1 MNISNSSCLEV
12 FRYLAGVDLPEVDQL
27 ARFTSQCNLKAGERL
42 FHSAEHKPF
51 VYIVNRG
58 VVKLV
63 YETPAG
69 DSWIKSFVGQ
79 GICFASLTALQDKG
93 LTSFSVYALVDSVI
107 EQVEYRALQQLADQ
121 YIEWQRAI
129 SNAFKFYGQRKEQ
142 REMELLTLSPEE
154 RYLNFIQQY
163 AHLLPLIKQRDIASY
178 IRITPVALSRIRAR
192 IKASGKISLLQ
203 K

>member
-51 VYIVNRG
+51 VYSVNRG
-58 VVKLV
+58 VVK
-63 YETPAG
+63 
-69 DSWIKSFVGQ
+69 
-79 GICFASLTALQDKG
+79 
-93 LTSFSVYALVDSVI
+93 
-107 EQVEYRALQQLADQ
+107 QVEYRALQQLADQ

-192 IKASGKISLLQ
+192 IKASGKVSLLQ

>member
-1 MNISNSSCLEV
+1 MSISNSTSLDV
-12 FRYLAGVDLPEVDQL
+12 FRSLAGVDLPAANQL
-27 ARFTSQCNLKAGERL
+27 AQAITLHKLKAGELL
-42 FHSAEHKPF
+42 FRSAEQKPF
-51 VYIVNRG
+51 VYVVNQG

-79 GICFASLTALQDKG
+79 GICFASMTALQDKG
-93 LTSFSVYALVDSVI
+93 LTSFSVYALVDSTI
-107 EQVEYRALQQLADQ
+107 EQIEYRALQQLADK

-154 RYLNFIQQY
+154 RYLNFIQQH
-163 AHLLPLIKQRDIASY
+163 ANLLPLIRQRDIASY

-192 IKASGKISLLQ
+192 IKASGT
-203 K
+203 

>member
-1 MNISNSSCLEV
+1 MSISNSTSLDV
-12 FRYLAGVDLPEVDQL
+12 FRSLAGVDLPAVNQL
-27 ARFTSQCNLKAGERL
+27 AQAITLHKLKADELL
-42 FHSAEHKPF
+42 FRSAEQKPF
-51 VYIVNRG
+51 VYVVNQG

-79 GICFASLTALQDKG
+79 GICFASMTALQDKG
-93 LTSFSVYALVDSVI
+93 LTSFSVYALVDSTI
-107 EQVEYRALQQLADQ
+107 EQIEYRALQQLADK

-154 RYLNFIQQY
+154 RYLNFIQQH
-163 AHLLPLIKQRDIASY
+163 ANLLPLIRQRDIASY

-192 IKASGKISLLQ
+192 IKASGT
-203 K
+203 